1 MKKQQ
6 ILKIN
11 LSKLSKKSKAK
22 ILDALKSAYDEVT
35 PKFVDYSL
43 KVNELEGNLEEQ
55 QRLYDKNKTIIDEN
69 YELVRLL
76 DVFGIDVTF

>member
-11 LSKLSKKSKAK
+11 LSKLSKKSKTK
-22 ILDALKSAYDEVT
+22 ILDALKSAYDEVS

-43 KVNELEGNLEEQ
+43 KIIELEGNQEEQ
-55 QRLYDKNKTIIDEN
+55 QRLYNTNKRLVEEN
-69 YELVRLL
+69 CELVHVISLVGV
-76 DVFGIDVTF
+76 DYDF